1 MSAVIPLTSYTLFEN
16 LLQKSHFS
24 KKCELSGCENFQE
37 KKIVARFACIF
48 KNVTFL
54 GDFQPL

>member
-24 KKCELSGCENFQE
+24 KKNVSGCENFQE